1 MIELKNLPYVDGPP
15 DEGQK
20 RLNWIKNSEEI
31 TGADTLYGSEGVMNR
46 PITEVQRNVE
56 TINDNVKTIAE
67 SLDTANADII
77 TIKGILDVSGDVD
90 ALAQIGH
97 NTDDIEVLKR
107 TVNSHSDDILNT
119 EEKLDDTIANIGVVN
134 PETDSVYRTV
144 RNDLLWIKTELGQY
158 TGQDI
163 NGVPTEGNESTGMK
177 RRIITNSSVLV
188 DQGVRLTELENKF
201 ADSDVGSLTIEVEN
215 LRQEMGP
222 RPSLTSPVYTRLSG
236 IDSSI
241 SIQTRDITALKDFVG
256 YPNSTSIKTQ
266 VEANRLSI
274 SSINSEINSSGG
286 IKPRLTT
293 LESAIGSPDLPT
305 TLQGK
310 VKLNTDSISGIN
322 TVLGVDSS
330 SGLRFNV
337 AWLNQIVGI
346 DSNGGQPEPVG
357 SLLYRTRILETE
369 VSDLGNNVQNIQTEL
384 GTNSSGIKG
393 QVTSLN
399 KLINGTNPNG
409 QTIEER
415 GILPTVKSHDTSITA
430 LTARVTTLETDL
442 AAAEAEIQVLKDAGY
457 IEDAPSDGKFYVRKD
472 GAWVELPTT

>member
-1 MIELKNLPYVDGPP
+1 MIELKSLPYVDGPP

-67 SLDTANADII
+67 SLDTANADIV
-77 TIKGILDVSGDVD
+77 TIKSILDVSGDVD

-97 NTDDIEVLKR
+97 NTDDIEVLKH
-107 TVNSHSDDILNT
+107 TVNSHGVDILNT

-201 ADSDVGSLTIEVEN
+201 ADSDVGALTTEVEN
-215 LRQEMGP
+215 LRQEIGP
-222 RPSLTSPVYTRLSG
+222 RPSLTVPVYTRLSG

-241 SIQTRDITALKDFVG
+241 SIQTRDIAALKDFVG
-256 YPNSTSIKTQ
+256 YPNSTAIKTQ

-274 SSINSEINSSGG
+274 STINSDINSPGG

-293 LESAIGSPDLPT
+293 LETTIGSPDLPT

-310 VKLNTDSISGIN
+310 IKLNTDSISGIN

-337 AWLNQIVGI
+337 AWLNQVVGV

-357 SLLYRTRILETE
+357 SLLYRTRILETG
-369 VSDLGNNVQNIQTEL
+369 VTDLGNNIQNVQTEL

-399 KLINGTNPNG
+399 KLISGTNPNG

-415 GILPTVKSHDTSITA
+415 GILPTVKNHDTSITD
-430 LTARVTTLETDL
+430 LTTRVTTLETDL
-442 AAAEAEIQVLKDAGY
+442 AAAEAEIQALKEAGY

-472 GAWVELPTT
+472 GAWVELPTA